1 MKDKVSSKWMC
12 WIYTAIIAITTFFGF
27 QIMRSFLSLLTN
39 YYRERPNIGL
49 TDVGIY
55 AAITFL
61 LVFLTGFLF
70 KFLKFKSILWVVT
83 AGISIVRL
91 ILQIVS
97 WAPFNMAAAAVGT
110 ILWIASIILFIS
122 LLQSRKLDL
131 FKNMLPGI
139 IIGLSLDT
147 AFNGL
152 FGTWDMVWRPGV
164 DIIVEVLFFSAVLIG
179 SVYKLTKNSGDF
191 KLYDG
196 SRKVYYTA
204 LLILPWILLQMLKLQ
219 NPGAFAASSGY
230 MLNLCLLIMLIVNI
244 AALALTDLF
253 KITKARAA
261 ITAIAAVLLIV
272 SFWPYTSGIL
282 YAIQMIAGQMAAVWI
297 LMVILYKAS
306 GGIIKK
312 SPWRNTISVGIGGL
326 LFFVC
331 VFIYYG
337 SYDLVLPFENWAIN
351 IFIAAVLG
359 ICGLVSAV
367 GHRVDDHNNTGPGTV
382 FKPIFVIAALL
393 VIPVLMF
400 IPGKDAAP
408 GIKDRPYV
416 KIINYNIHQGGFN
429 IDGFQDL
436 ESIAR
441 IIENSDA
448 EIVSLQEVSRGW
460 LINGSVDSLY
470 WLSERLNMEYI
481 FMPASDSIWG
491 NAVLSK
497 YPMKLIKSGFLP
509 SHGVALQR
517 SYLLVEV
524 EVRENKKLNIL
535 CTHLHHLGDGGSV
548 REEQVRALIDEWG
561 GLENTMI
568 MGDFNAV
575 PEKAEIMMMYDE
587 GLQDVHKIAGS
598 GSGLTWVH
606 YEPYRRIDYIW
617 ATPDL
622 EVFDCYNIYNTASD
636 HLPVVTSVKLQQQ

>member
-1 MKDKVSSKWMC
+1 MKDKVYSKWMC
-12 WIYTAIIAITTFFGF
+12 RVYTVIIVITTFFGF
-27 QIMRSFLSLLTN
+27 QIMRSFFSLLTN
-39 YYRERPNIGL
+39 YYRERPNISL

-61 LVFLTGFLF
+61 LVFFTGFLF
-70 KFLKFKSILWVVT
+70 KFLKFKSILWIIA

-91 ILQIVS
+91 ILQIVP

-110 ILWIASIILFIS
+110 ILWIAGIIFFIS
-122 LLQSRKLDL
+122 LLQLKKLDL

-139 IIGLSLDT
+139 IIGISLDT

-164 DIIVEVLFFSAVLIG
+164 DIILEVLFFSAVLIG
-179 SVYKLTKNSGDF
+179 SVYRVTKNRDDF
-191 KLYDG
+191 KLSDG
-196 SRKVYYTA
+196 SKKVYYTT

-219 NPGAFAASSGY
+219 NPGAFVASSGY
-230 MLNLCLLIMLIVNI
+230 MLNLCLLIMLITNI
-244 AALALTDLF
+244 AALALANLF
-253 KITKARAA
+253 KITKVRIVITVISAA
-261 ITAIAAVLLIV
+261 LLMA

-282 YAIQMIAGQMAAVWI
+282 YAIQVIAGQMAAVWI
-297 LMVILYKAS
+297 LMIILYKATD
-306 GGIIKK
+306 GIIER
-312 SPWRNTISVGIGGL
+312 SPWRNTISVGLGGL
-326 LFFVC
+326 LFFIC
-331 VFIYYG
+331 AFIYYG

-351 IFIAAVLG
+351 IFIASVLG
-359 ICGLVSAV
+359 ICGLVSAA
-367 GHRVDDHNNTGPGTV
+367 GRRVDDGSVAGPETIL
-382 FKPIFVIAALL
+382 KPIFAIAVLL

-400 IPGKDAAP
+400 IPGRDAAP
-408 GIKDRPYV
+408 GIKDGPYV

-441 IIENSDA
+441 IIESSDA
-448 EIVSLQEVSRGW
+448 EIISLQEVSRGW
-460 LINGSVDSLY
+460 LINGSADSMY

-481 FMPASDSIWG
+481 FMPASDLIWG

-497 YPMKLIKSGFLP
+497 YPMKLIKSGYLP
-509 SHGVALQR
+509 SQGVALQR

-524 EVRENKKLNIL
+524 EVRKNKKLNIL
-535 CTHLHHLGDGGSV
+535 CTHLHHLEDGGSV
-548 REEQVRALIDEWG
+548 REKQVEALIDEWG

-575 PEKAEIMMMYDE
+575 PEEAEIAMLYDE

-622 EVFDCYNIYNTASD
+622 EVFDCYNIYSTASD
-636 HLPVVTSVKLQQQ
+636 HLPVVASVKFVLE